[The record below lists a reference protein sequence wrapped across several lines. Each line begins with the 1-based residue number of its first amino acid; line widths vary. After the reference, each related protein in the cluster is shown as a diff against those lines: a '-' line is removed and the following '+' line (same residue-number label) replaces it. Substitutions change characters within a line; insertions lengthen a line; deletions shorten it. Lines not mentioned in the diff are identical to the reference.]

1 VPAVE
6 DFAKA
11 GSLHKEMK
19 HLTTN
24 QCVVTCF
31 VQTHWSPRM
40 FFGFEGAKNVYF
52 VVKINII
59 LLVNAPHEMIKV
71 SVGNHDLYDVETYF
85 SNQRHDIKTA

>member
-1 VPAVE
+1 
-6 DFAKA
+6 
-11 GSLHKEMK
+11 
-19 HLTTN
+19 
-24 QCVVTCF
+24 
-31 VQTHWSPRM
+31 M